1 MSKKHK
7 TLSDIQAALRSNT
20 QFLGE
25 EQNKVDTTQ
34 NTNEEN
40 GECSITVAEDLWQD
54 LQLLAKYQQTT
65 VEKLVHLAIEDL
77 LSLRARILKAAKES
91 QTGDE
96 K

>member
-25 EQNKVDTTQ
+25 EQNKVDSTQ

-77 LSLRARILKAAKES
+77 LSLRARILKAAKEL

>member
-34 NTNEEN
+34 NANEEN

-77 LSLRARILKAAKES
+77 LSLRARILTAAKES

>member
-25 EQNKVDTTQ
+25 EQNKVDSTQ

-77 LSLRARILKAAKES
+77 LSLRARILKAAKEL
-91 QTGDE
+91 QMGDE